1 MKTQTI
7 KQQSLLTN
15 AFEVLLANL
24 GPEKTTQVWRVL
36 TSSSADYLK
45 IRPKLFA
52 GKTISSIYKAAKKF
66 NK

>member
-1 MKTQTI
+1 MKIQTEQ
-7 KQQSLLTN
+7 KSLLID

-24 GPEKTTQVWRVL
+24 GPEKTTKLWQVL
-36 TSSSADYLK
+36 TSSRGDYLK

-52 GKTISSIYKAAKKF
+52 GKSVPFLYKEAKKF